1 MRLNNAYSKCDIP
14 SLSAGYNRCNIG
26 DTMIPYNIELQLEGD
41 TDRIGNYKAI
51 HYEFP
56 FPDDPIIKARE
67 LEANRIIQR
76 SFVNSVK
83 QSLINNN

>member
-1 MRLNNAYSKCDIP
+1 
-14 SLSAGYNRCNIG
+14 
-26 DTMIPYNIELQLEGD
+26 MIPYNIELQLEGD
-41 TDRIGNYKAI
+41 TDRIGSYKAI

-56 FPDDPIIKARE
+56 FPEDPIIKARE
-67 LEANRIIQR
+67 LECSRFKRIQQ

>member
-1 MRLNNAYSKCDIP
+1 
-14 SLSAGYNRCNIG
+14 
-26 DTMIPYNIELQLEGD
+26 MIPYNIELQLEGD
-41 TDRIGNYKAI
+41 TDRIGSYKAI

-56 FPDDPIIKARE
+56 FPEDPVIKARE
-67 LEANRIIQR
+67 LECSRFKRVQQ